1 MKKTIVLFAAAS
13 ILTLQS
19 CDLLNSSE
27 KYDLAQPEKVT
38 ELKTEIDKNIKAED
52 LVHQINFIVSNHD
65 GFSNEPN
72 VVNVT
77 LGKPGEDKKVERVS
91 LVLSPEIKVEREDTE
106 YVGKVHSMPYSEF
119 DLSKVPTYISE
130 AAAMIPAEEYEYAG
144 IGDYRIQAQSEG
156 FLEHHIVLQVTPT
169 TGATQMNGRRIET
182 TYYEIEYKTDK
193 DGKLNML
200 IEEE

>member
-1 MKKTIVLFAAAS
+1 MKKTFALFAAAS

-38 ELKTEIDKNIKAED
+38 ELKSEIDKNIKTED
-52 LVHQINFIVSNHD
+52 LVHAINFIVSSHD

-72 VVNVT
+72 VVTIT
-77 LGKPGEDKKVERVS
+77 LGKPGEEKKVERVT
-91 LVLSPEIKVEREDTE
+91 LVLSPELKVEREDDE
-106 YVGKVHSMPYSEF
+106 YVGKVHSLPYSEF

-144 IGDYRIQAQSEG
+144 IGDYRLKVQEEG
-156 FLEHHIVLQVTPT
+156 FIEHHIVLQVTPK

-182 TYYEIEYKTDK
+182 TYYEIDYKTDK
-193 DGKLNML
+193 DGKLIML